1 MRFAFKE
8 ASPVDEFR
16 LPTRQLVSATFF
28 VGEMIMSEELKNALM
43 QCRNNVKKIAF
54 PILIGSGIVAALW
67 INIYLL
73 AEVFGPV

>member
-1 MRFAFKE
+1 MRFAFNE

-28 VGEMIMSEELKNALM
+28 VEEMIMSEELKNALM

-67 INIYLL
+67 INIHLL
-73 AEVFGPV
+73 AEVLDPM